1 MPDPK
6 NTNTNTNTNTHI
18 QHTFNMKAVDYA
30 RSLSILPASNSYDN
44 VRPHHLALGYAIL
57 GVLTSS
63 KICKKISG
71 KILNML
77 SDLSEA
83 CIPLIHVGLVPDFVI
98 RWGIRL
104 QLR

>member
-1 MPDPK
+1 
-6 NTNTNTNTNTHI
+6 
-18 QHTFNMKAVDYA
+18 MKAVDYA
-30 RSLSILPASNSYDN
+30 RSLSILPSSNSYES

-57 GVLTSS
+57 GLVSSS
-63 KICKKISG
+63 KIYKKITG
-71 KILNML
+71 RILNIL

-83 CIPLIHVGLVPDFVI
+83 CIPLIHLGLVPDFVI